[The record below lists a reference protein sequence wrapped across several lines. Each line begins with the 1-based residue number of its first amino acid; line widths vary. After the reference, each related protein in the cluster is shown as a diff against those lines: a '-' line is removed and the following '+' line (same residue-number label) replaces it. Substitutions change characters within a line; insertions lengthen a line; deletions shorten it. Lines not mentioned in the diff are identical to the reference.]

1 MSPAIIAFI
10 LFVFLFRF
18 ATLILSIRH
27 EEALKQTGAVEY
39 GAANSKLL
47 ALAHV
52 LFLTAV
58 AAEGIYRA
66 APIDNV
72 SIVGFVLYGISVI
85 SMLTVIRLLGPL
97 WTVKL
102 LIARNHSLVRHPLF
116 RIVRHPNYYLNIL
129 PELIGFALALH
140 AYATLIIGLPLYLIP
155 LITRIRQEEA
165 AMRQKFTSY

>member
-1 MSPAIIAFI
+1 MTSAVIAFI
-10 LFVFLFRF
+10 VFVFIFRF
-18 ATLILSIRH
+18 ATLFISISH
-27 EEALKQTGAVEY
+27 EKALKQAGAVEY

-58 AAEGIYRA
+58 TVEGVHRS

-85 SMLTVIRLLGPL
+85 AMLTVIRLLGPL

-129 PELIGFALALH
+129 PELTGFALALH
-140 AYATLIIGLPLYLIP
+140 AYTTLIIGLPLYLIP

-165 AMRQKFTSY
+165 AMREKFTAY

>member
-1 MSPAIIAFI
+1 MNPAIIAFI

-27 EEALKQTGAVEY
+27 EKALKQTGAVEY
-39 GAANSKLL
+39 GARNSRLL

-52 LFLTAV
+52 LFMTSV
-58 AAEGIYRA
+58 TFEGIYRT

-72 SIVGFVLYGISVI
+72 SILGFVLYGISVI

-102 LIARNHSLVRHPLF
+102 LIARNHSLVLHPLF
-116 RIVRHPNYYLNIL
+116 RIIRHPNYYLNIL
-129 PELIGFALALH
+129 PELTGFALALH
-140 AYATLIIGLPLYLIP
+140 AYATLMIGLPLYLIP
-155 LITRIRQEEA
+155 LISRIRQEEA
-165 AMRQKFTSY
+165 AMREKFNTY